1 MEDYKRDLEDYF
13 CRFTFGQFVTLILL
27 EIVTLFF
34 VFYLGAHY
42 GPDLMGTR
50 EALARKET
58 NLLPKDS
65 PKNVDDIV
73 GSPPIEYTYPEI
85 LTQHDGAKIIKVKPA
100 GQTAEEFEKQSQL
113 DAKPKAAEIPVEVPP
128 IQEIKGPVK
137 TAKVEDVKK
146 DEVQKL
152 HEETTGGSEK
162 ASSPTTPEA
171 QGAKTS
177 RFAVQVGSFPSSDEA
192 SGVQQKWKKKGYS
205 AFVVTGDV
213 PQKGTW
219 YRVRIGR
226 YSSRKEAQAFLEKLK
241 VRERTSGIVV
251 NSD

>member
-50 EALARKET
+50 EALAKKET
-58 NLLPKDS
+58 NLLPKNN

-100 GQTAEEFEKQSQL
+100 GQTAEEFEKQGHEGQP
-113 DAKPKAAEIPVEVPP
+113 DAKPEVAREAPVEVPP
-128 IQEIKGPVK
+128 IQEIKEPVK
-137 TAKVEDVKK
+137 DPQPLPEEASAKKE
-146 DEVQKL
+146 
-152 HEETTGGSEK
+152 
-162 ASSPTTPEA
+162 
-171 QGAKTS
+171 AKTS
-177 RFAVQVGSFPSSDEA
+177 KFAVQVGSFPSSDEA
-192 SGVQQKWKKKGYS
+192 LGVQQKWKKKGYS
-205 AFVVTGDV
+205 AFVVTGEV

-226 YSSRKEAQAFLEKLK
+226 YSNRKEAQAFLEKLK
-241 VRERTSGIVV
+241 VREKTSGIVV
-251 NSD
+251 NSEGH